1 MPNVLTPNSIKAL
14 AKLWGMV
21 ICAMLLLLAWLI
33 PHSRINSNLFDLLP
47 KESAA
52 AYPPAL
58 VEGYLNTLD
67 QQLVWLISAPS
78 VEMGEAAATQFVD
91 DLTNIDHITHI
102 QAQKSPEDLRAWH
115 DAIQSAPMLMPH
127 NFFEK
132 MADQSYLPWIL
143 SQLYSPFSGVSMAEI
158 KHDPLLLTR
167 AFVLNQMQQHQQ
179 FSLTNGWVTLTTN
192 DQTWFL
198 IRAEIADDARGMLQR
213 KPIANA
219 IESAKTHLLQ
229 NFNSVTLL
237 QSGALFYG
245 NHAAT
250 LAEHDITTIGLTSLI
265 GIIVVFYLFF
275 RSWRAIGLTLFT
287 LILGSLFGLTM
298 VLLIDHEIHLIT
310 LVMSTSI
317 IGVAIDYTL
326 LFLTFRS
333 LLPNLSGI
341 DTIRTIFSPLV
352 GALISTVL
360 AYVVLLF
367 APFAG
372 LAQLA
377 IFTITG
383 LLCVFIT
390 IVVWFPFTRPLPT
403 RTAPRLLHHITR
415 YTNAWQTQS
424 LLRIGCPIL
433 LLIIATTGMLQLKI
447 DDDISALQDL
457 PKTLVSEQHAIG
469 QLLKQN
475 MDQRVVMVTA
485 DSPDELITNLEALTP
500 TFDHWVQQGWIE
512 GYQPLPFASHAT
524 QTARLTQLKD
534 TLPHLMTQYSSLG
547 ITVDEITL
555 PEQPMRLSEWLHS
568 PLSEGWHL
576 LIQTLP
582 NGESAAIVP
591 ITHMHN
597 ATAIE
602 AATRDHANLHWVDR
616 KGELSTLFG
625 QYRHTMQWLLGAAL
639 MIVMIALLSLKGIQN
654 GMISSIV
661 LLLAIAL
668 PLGIFGWFGI
678 TLNLFGVMALIL
690 VLGISIDYVLFF
702 SSRNPAPILLITL
715 MLAAL
720 ISELTFGLLALSQTN
735 AISDFGL
742 ILLLGIATALL
753 LAPLARTRA
762 PSEL

>member
-1 MPNVLTPNSIKAL
+1 MRNILTPKSIQTF
-14 AKLWGMV
+14 AKLWAV
-21 ICAMLLLLAWLI
+21 IVCMTLILLSWLI
-33 PHSRINSNLFDLLP
+33 ANSRINSNLFDLLP
-47 KESAA
+47 KESTAQ
-52 AYPPAL
+52 YNPAL
-58 VEGYLNTLD
+58 VDGYLNTLD
-67 QQLVWLISAPS
+67 RQLVWMIAAPTP
-78 VEMGEAAATQFVD
+78 EMGEAAATQFVD
-91 DLTNIDHITHI
+91 DLSNIEHITHI
-102 QAQKSPEDLRAWH
+102 QAQKSPEDLHAWH
-115 DAIQSAPMLMPH
+115 DAIQRAPMLMPQTL
-127 NFFEK
+127 FEK
-132 MADQSYLPWIL
+132 MANHSYLPWIL
-143 SQLYSPFSGVSMAEI
+143 SQLYSPFSGVSIAEI

-179 FSLTNGWVTLTTN
+179 FSITNGWITIATP

-198 IRAEIADDARGMLQR
+198 IRAEVADDASGMLQR
-213 KPIANA
+213 QPIANA
-219 IESAKTHLLQ
+219 ITEAKTRVLQ
-229 NFNSVTLL
+229 NFKATTIL

-245 NHAAT
+245 NHAAK
-250 LAEHDITTIGLTSLI
+250 LAEHDITTIGLASLI

-287 LILGSLFGLTM
+287 LMLGSMFGLTM
-298 VLLIDHEIHLIT
+298 VLLIDREIHLIT

-333 LLPNLSGI
+333 LLPNTSGLN
-341 DTIRTIFSPLV
+341 TIRAIFSPLM

-377 IFTITG
+377 MFTITG
-383 LLCVFIT
+383 LLAVFIT
-390 IVVWFPFTRPLPT
+390 IVAWFPLTRPLPS
-403 RTAPRLLHHITR
+403 RTAPRLLSTITA

-424 LLRIGCPIL
+424 RLRIGVPL
-433 LLIIATTGMLQLKI
+433 FLLIIAGTGIWQLKI
-447 DDDISALQDL
+447 NDDIGALQALPQDL
-457 PKTLVSEQHAIG
+457 VTEQHAIG

-475 MDQRVVMVTA
+475 MDQRVVMLTA
-485 DSPDELITNLEALTP
+485 QSPDALIHALEAFTP
-500 TFDHWVQQGWIE
+500 TFDNWVQRDWIE
-512 GYQPLPFASHAT
+512 GYQQLPFASNAE
-524 QTARLTQLKD
+524 QNARLTLLKE
-534 TLPHLMTQYSSLG
+534 TLPQLTAQYTSLG
-547 ITVDEITL
+547 IEVDDISL
-555 PEQPMRLSEWLHS
+555 PDQPMNLSEWQQT
-568 PLSEGWHL
+568 PLSEGWNL
-576 LIQTLP
+576 LIQTFP
-582 NGESAAIVP
+582 SGDSAVIVP
-591 ITHMHN
+591 LINMKD

-602 AATRDHANLHWVDR
+602 AAIAQHDNLHWVDR
-616 KGELSTLFG
+616 KGDLSTLFG
-625 QYRHTMQWLLGAAL
+625 QYRHTMQWLLGTAW
-639 MIVMIALLSLKGIQN
+639 MIVMIALVCLKGIKN

-702 SSRNPAPILLITL
+702 SSKNPAPILLITL
-715 MLAAL
+715 ILAAL

-735 AISDFGL
+735 AISSFGL

-753 LAPLARTRA
+753 LAPLARARA